1 MFYYGPVEKS
11 EVRRMLRNR
20 PVRKEDSQLLCS
32 LLMENES
39 IIKSSQLLLYYP
51 LADEPDIRPLYSLD
65 KQIALPWLD
74 DEGNMEFSLF
84 SGRLKKGKYNIME
97 PDERLPLIL
106 KDDAVIIIPALAY
119 TSEKVRLGRGKG
131 CYDRFLSRHH
141 IHSIGVITADRVLDC
156 FSVQPH
162 DIRVDELVIVP
173 LAERNPGFPSY

>member
-1 MFYYGPVEKS
+1 MLYYVPVDKS

-20 PVRKEDSQLLCS
+20 PVSKEDSQLLCS
-32 LLMENES
+32 LLLKNES
-39 IIKSSQLLLYYP
+39 IRQSSQLLLYYP
-51 LADEPDIRPLYSLD
+51 LADEPDIRPLYNLD

-74 DEGNMEFSLF
+74 DKGNMDFSLF
-84 SGRLKKGKYNIME
+84 NGSLKKGKYNIME

-106 KDDAVIIIPALAY
+106 KDDALIIIPALAY
-119 TSEKVRLGRGKG
+119 TSDKVRLGRGKG
-131 CYDRFLSRHH
+131 CYDRYLSKHH

-156 FSVQPH
+156 FSVQSH

>member
-1 MFYYGPVEKS
+1 MLYYVPVDKS

-20 PVRKEDSQLLCS
+20 PVSKEDSQLLCS
-32 LLMENES
+32 LLLKNES
-39 IIKSSQLLLYYP
+39 IRQSSQLLLYYP
-51 LADEPDIRPLYSLD
+51 LADEPDIRPLYNLD

-74 DEGNMEFSLF
+74 DKGNMDFSLF
-84 SGRLKKGKYNIME
+84 NGSLKKGKYNIME

-106 KDDAVIIIPALAY
+106 KDDAIIIIPALAY
-119 TSEKVRLGRGKG
+119 TSDKVRLGRGKG
-131 CYDRFLSRHH
+131 CYDRYLSKHH

-156 FSVQPH
+156 FSVQSH

>member
-1 MFYYGPVEKS
+1 MLYYVPVDKS

-32 LLMENES
+32 LLMENKS
-39 IIKSSQLLLYYP
+39 IRHSSQLLLYYP

-106 KDDAVIIIPALAY
+106 RDDAVIIIPAHQCRY
-119 TSEKVRLGRGKG
+119 STTHPFIITFRHKNLGVG
-131 CYDRFLSRHH
+131 FIHAHH
-141 IHSIGVITADRVLDC
+141 MFRK
-156 FSVQPH
+156 Q
-162 DIRVDELVIVP
+162 
-173 LAERNPGFPSY
+173 